1 MEENVIL
8 NCFTEMDEDECML
21 FKFNGDVPTLTLS
34 KEDKLTIV
42 KDTLKIS
49 CNIGTVI
56 TTLDKID
63 CIVISDKNKIMESFM
78 RVMTEMMEE
87 E

>member
-8 NCFTEMDEDECML
+8 NCFTEMDKNECML
-21 FKFNGDVPTLTLS
+21 FKFNGDVPTLTLG

-42 KDTLKIS
+42 EDTLKIS

-78 RVMTEMMEE
+78 RAITEMMEE

>member
-8 NCFTEMDEDECML
+8 NCFTEMDEDEYML
-21 FKFNGDVPTLTLS
+21 FEFNGDVPTLTLN

-42 KDTLKIS
+42 EDTLKIS

-63 CIVISDKNKIMESFM
+63 CIVISDKNKIMECFM
-78 RVMTEMMEE
+78 RAITEMMKEE
-87 E
+87 